1 MCMELKLKVIQEKWR
16 AIQGGED
23 GDGFTQ
29 THYDYVQSSSAKH
42 LKLSK

>member
-16 AIQGGED
+16 AIQGGD

-29 THYDYVQSSSAKH
+29 THYVYVQSSSAKH